1 MIRKNC
7 ICLYDWHER
16 DMDETPLTLEK
27 KDENVR
33 MPRKKRS
40 SFASIFFV
48 AFLIAIAYVVGVE
61 RGQMQSASSGRP
73 SFSLPTTSIFS
84 TSKSAEHP
92 DLGVFWKTWD
102 LLHERFVD
110 REHLDSTALLY
121 GAIKGMLAATD
132 DPYTTFF
139 DPEENKSFQEDI
151 AGSFEGIGAEIG
163 MKNKILTI
171 VAPLD
176 DSPAQKAGIRSGDMI
191 VKINDESAAEMTID
205 EAVKKMRGP
214 KGTDVKL
221 TIFRDGEKETRD
233 ITIHRG
239 TITIKSVKLEWK
251 GTDIAVVKINQFG
264 EDTVDEFSAAVKEI
278 QSRPTRGM
286 VIDLRDDPG
295 GLLDAAVDIGSLMIP
310 KGKPVVLEEDSKKH
324 RESLLTRGGDVL
336 SGIPTA
342 VLINEGSASAAEIL
356 SAALRE
362 NRDNVTLIGKK
373 SFGKGSVQELLPVS
387 KDASMKVTVAR
398 WLTPDGEQINK
409 VGIKPDIEVD
419 RTNDDFEANRDPQMD
434 KALEVVNEKAK

>member
-1 MIRKNC
+1 MSI
-7 ICLYDWHER
+7 
-16 DMDETPLTLEK
+16 MDEKMPTVEGKPLEV
-27 KDENVR
+27 KDR
-33 MPRKKRS
+33 KKKRS
-40 SFASIFFV
+40 FASVFFV

-61 RGQMQSASSGRP
+61 QGKTESASPGGSA
-73 SFSLPTTSIFS
+73 FSLPASSLFSSSKTSD
-84 TSKSAEHP
+84 HP
-92 DLGVFWKTWD
+92 DMGVFWKTWD

-110 REHLDSTALLY
+110 REKLDTTTLLY
-121 GAIKGMLAATD
+121 GAIKGMLAATE

-191 VKINDESAAEMTID
+191 VKINDESTAEMTVD

-221 TIFRDGEKETRD
+221 TVFRDGEKETRD
-233 ITIHRG
+233 ITVHRG
-239 TITIKSVKLEWK
+239 VITVKSVKLEWK
-251 GTDIAVVKINQFG
+251 ENDIALVKINQFG
-264 EDTVDEFSAAVKEI
+264 EDTVDEFTAVVK
-278 QSRPTRGM
+278 QRRARPTRGI
-286 VIDLRDDPG
+286 VLDLRDEPG
-295 GLLDAAVDIGSLMIP
+295 GLLDAAVDIGSFMIP
-310 KGKPVVLEEDSKKH
+310 KGKPVVLEEDSKKN
-324 RESLLTRGGDVL
+324 RETLPTHGGDVL

-373 SFGKGSVQELLPVS
+373 SFGKGSVQELVPVS
-387 KDASMKVTVAR
+387 KDTSFKVTVAR
-398 WLTPDGEQINK
+398 WLTPNGEQINK
-409 VGIKPDIEVD
+409 AGIKPDIEVD

-434 KALEVVNEKAK
+434 KALEVVNEKAR

>member
-1 MIRKNC
+1 
-7 ICLYDWHER
+7 
-16 DMDETPLTLEK
+16 MDEKATLAEGKPLEV
-27 KDENVR
+27 KD
-33 MPRKKRS
+33 RKKKRP
-40 SFASIFFV
+40 FASIFFV
-48 AFLIAIAYVVGVE
+48 AFLIAIAYIIGVE
-61 RGQMQSASSGRP
+61 RGKTESASPGNSA
-73 SFSLPTTSIFS
+73 FSLPASSIFS
-84 TSKSAEHP
+84 SSKTSDHP
-92 DLGVFWKTWD
+92 DMGVFWKTWD

-110 REHLDSTALLY
+110 REKLDTTTLLY

-163 MKNKILTI
+163 MKNRVLTI

-191 VKINDESAAEMTID
+191 VKINDENTAEMTVD

-233 ITIHRG
+233 ITVHRG
-239 TITIKSVKLEWK
+239 VITVKSVKLEWK
-251 GTDIAVVKINQFG
+251 ENDIALVKINQFG
-264 EDTVDEFSAAVKEI
+264 EDTVDEFTAVVK
-278 QSRPTRGM
+278 QLRSRPTRGI
-286 VIDLRDDPG
+286 VLDLRDDPG

-310 KGKPVVLEEDSKKH
+310 KGKPVVLEEDSKKN
-324 RESLLTRGGDVL
+324 RETLPTHGGDVL

-373 SFGKGSVQELLPVS
+373 SFGKGSVQELVPVS
-387 KDASMKVTVAR
+387 KDTSFKVTVAR
-398 WLTPDGEQINK
+398 WLTPNGEQINK
-409 VGIKPDIEVD
+409 AGIKPDIDID
-419 RTNDDFEANRDPQMD
+419 RTNEDFAANRDPQMD

>member
-1 MIRKNC
+1 MFPANN
-7 ICLYDWHER
+7 
-16 DMDETPLTLEK
+16 MDEATPVV
-27 KDENVR
+27 ENKNIGR
-33 MPRKKRS
+33 QLQRKKQ

-48 AFLIAIAYVVGVE
+48 AFLIALAYVIGVE
-61 RGQMQSASSGRP
+61 RGQMEGSSNEAST
-73 SFSLPTTSIFS
+73 FSLPTSSIFS
-84 TSKSAEHP
+84 PAKNSDHP
-92 DLGVFWKTWD
+92 DMSVFWKTWD
-102 LLHERFVD
+102 ILHERFVD
-110 REHLDSTALLY
+110 REHLDTTTLLY

-163 MKNKILTI
+163 MKNKILTV

-191 VKINDESAAEMTID
+191 VKIDDESTAEMNID

-239 TITIKSVKLEWK
+239 TISVKSVKLDWK
-251 GTDIAVVKINQFG
+251 GDDIAVVKINQFG
-264 EDTVDEFSAAVKEI
+264 EETVDEFAAAVKDI
-278 QSRPTRGM
+278 RSRPTRGI

-310 KGKPVVLEEDSKKH
+310 KGKPVVLEEDSKKN
-324 RESLLTRGGDVL
+324 RETLSTRGGDVL
-336 SGIPTA
+336 SGIPTV

-373 SFGKGSVQELLPVS
+373 SFGKGSVQELVS
-387 KDASMKVTVAR
+387 ISKSTSLKVTVAR
-398 WLTPDGEQINK
+398 WLTPNGEQINK
-409 VGIKPDIEVD
+409 AGIKPDIEVD
-419 RTNDDFEANRDPQMD
+419 RTSDDFEAGRDPQMD
-434 KALEVVNEKAK
+434 KALEVVGEKAK

>member
-1 MIRKNC
+1 
-7 ICLYDWHER
+7 
-16 DMDETPLTLEK
+16 MDEKATLAEGKPLEV
-27 KDENVR
+27 KD
-33 MPRKKRS
+33 RKKKRP
-40 SFASIFFV
+40 FASIFFV
-48 AFLIAIAYVVGVE
+48 AFLIAIAYIIGVE
-61 RGQMQSASSGRP
+61 RGKTESASPGNSA
-73 SFSLPTTSIFS
+73 FSLPASSIFS
-84 TSKSAEHP
+84 SSKTSDHP
-92 DLGVFWKTWD
+92 DMGVFWKTWD

-110 REHLDSTALLY
+110 REKLDTTTLLY

-163 MKNKILTI
+163 MKNKVLTI

-191 VKINDESAAEMTID
+191 VKINDENTAEMTVD

-233 ITIHRG
+233 ITVHRG
-239 TITIKSVKLEWK
+239 VITVKSVKLEWK
-251 GTDIAVVKINQFG
+251 ENDIALVKINQFG
-264 EDTVDEFSAAVKEI
+264 EDTVDEFTAVVK
-278 QSRPTRGM
+278 QLRSRPTRGI
-286 VIDLRDDPG
+286 VLDLRDDPG

-310 KGKPVVLEEDSKKH
+310 KGKPVVLEEDSKKN
-324 RESLLTRGGDVL
+324 RETLPTHGGDVL

-373 SFGKGSVQELLPVS
+373 SFGKGSVQELVPVS
-387 KDASMKVTVAR
+387 KDTSFKVTVAR
-398 WLTPDGEQINK
+398 WLTPNGEQINK
-409 VGIKPDIEVD
+409 AGIKPDIDID
-419 RTNDDFEANRDPQMD
+419 RTNEDFAANRDPQMD

>member
-1 MIRKNC
+1 MFPANN
-7 ICLYDWHER
+7 
-16 DMDETPLTLEK
+16 MDEATPVV
-27 KDENVR
+27 ENKNIGR
-33 MPRKKRS
+33 QLQRKKQ

-48 AFLIAIAYVVGVE
+48 AFLIALAYVIGVE
-61 RGQMQSASSGRP
+61 RGQMEGSSNEAST
-73 SFSLPTTSIFS
+73 FSLPTSSIFS
-84 TSKSAEHP
+84 PAKNSDHP
-92 DLGVFWKTWD
+92 DMSVFWKTWD
-102 LLHERFVD
+102 ILHERFVD
-110 REHLDSTALLY
+110 REHLDTTALLY

-163 MKNKILTI
+163 MKNKILTV

-191 VKINDESAAEMTID
+191 VKIDDESTSEMNID

-239 TITIKSVKLEWK
+239 TISVKSVKLDWK
-251 GTDIAVVKINQFG
+251 GGDIAIVKINQFG
-264 EDTVDEFSAAVKEI
+264 EETVDEFAAAVKDI
-278 QSRPTRGM
+278 RSRPTRGI

-310 KGKPVVLEEDSKKH
+310 KGKPVVLEEDSKKN
-324 RESLLTRGGDVL
+324 RETLSTRGGDVL
-336 SGIPTA
+336 SGIPTV

-373 SFGKGSVQELLPVS
+373 SFGKGSVQELVS
-387 KDASMKVTVAR
+387 ISKSTSLKVTVAR
-398 WLTPDGEQINK
+398 WLTPNGEQINK
-409 VGIKPDIEVD
+409 AGIKPDIEVD
-419 RTNDDFEANRDPQMD
+419 RTSDDFESGRDPQMD
-434 KALEVVNEKAK
+434 KALEVVGEKAK

>member
-1 MIRKNC
+1 
-7 ICLYDWHER
+7 
-16 DMDETPLTLEK
+16 MDEKATLAEGKPLEV
-27 KDENVR
+27 KD
-33 MPRKKRS
+33 RKKKRP
-40 SFASIFFV
+40 FASIFFV
-48 AFLIAIAYVVGVE
+48 AFLIAIAYVIGVE
-61 RGQMQSASSGRP
+61 RGKTESTSPGGSA
-73 SFSLPTTSIFS
+73 FSLPASSLFSSSRTSDR
-84 TSKSAEHP
+84 P
-92 DLGVFWKTWD
+92 DMGVFWKTWD

-110 REHLDSTALLY
+110 REKLDTTTLLY

-163 MKNKILTI
+163 MKNKVLTI

-191 VKINDESAAEMTID
+191 VKINDENTAEMTVD

-233 ITIHRG
+233 ITVHRG
-239 TITIKSVKLEWK
+239 VITVKSVKLEWK
-251 GTDIAVVKINQFG
+251 ENDIALVKINQFG
-264 EDTVDEFSAAVKEI
+264 EDTVDEFTAVVK
-278 QSRPTRGM
+278 QLRSRPTRGI
-286 VIDLRDDPG
+286 VLDLRDDPG

-310 KGKPVVLEEDSKKH
+310 KGKPVVLEEDSKKN
-324 RESLLTRGGDVL
+324 RETLPTHGGDVL

-373 SFGKGSVQELLPVS
+373 SFGKGSVQELVPVS
-387 KDASMKVTVAR
+387 KDTSFKVTVAR
-398 WLTPDGEQINK
+398 WLTPNGEQINK
-409 VGIKPDIEVD
+409 AGIKPDIDID
-419 RTNDDFEANRDPQMD
+419 RTNEDFAANRDPQMD

>member
-1 MIRKNC
+1 
-7 ICLYDWHER
+7 
-16 DMDETPLTLEK
+16 MDEKATLAEGKPLEV
-27 KDENVR
+27 KD
-33 MPRKKRS
+33 RKKKRP
-40 SFASIFFV
+40 FASIFFV
-48 AFLIAIAYVVGVE
+48 AFLIAIAYVIGVE
-61 RGQMQSASSGRP
+61 RGKTESTSPGGSA
-73 SFSLPTTSIFS
+73 FSLPASSLFSSSRTSDR
-84 TSKSAEHP
+84 P
-92 DLGVFWKTWD
+92 DMGVFWKTWD

-110 REHLDSTALLY
+110 REKLDTTTLLY

-163 MKNKILTI
+163 MKNKVLTI

-191 VKINDESAAEMTID
+191 VKINDENTAEMTVD

-233 ITIHRG
+233 ITVHRG
-239 TITIKSVKLEWK
+239 VITVKSVKLEWK
-251 GTDIAVVKINQFG
+251 ENDIALVKINQFG
-264 EDTVDEFSAAVKEI
+264 EDTVDEFTAVVK
-278 QSRPTRGM
+278 QLRSRPTRGI
-286 VIDLRDDPG
+286 VLDLRDDPG

-310 KGKPVVLEEDSKKH
+310 KGKPVVLEEDSEKN
-324 RESLLTRGGDVL
+324 RETLPTHGGDVL

-373 SFGKGSVQELLPVS
+373 SFGKGSVQELVPVS
-387 KDASMKVTVAR
+387 KDTSFKVTVAR
-398 WLTPDGEQINK
+398 WLTPNGEQINK
-409 VGIKPDIEVD
+409 AGIKPDIDID
-419 RTNDDFEANRDPQMD
+419 RTNEDFAANRDPQMD

>member
-1 MIRKNC
+1 
-7 ICLYDWHER
+7 
-16 DMDETPLTLEK
+16 MDEMSSEV
-27 KDENVR
+27 ENKSE
-33 MPRKKRS
+33 RKKRS
-40 SFASIFFV
+40 SVARVFFI
-48 AFLIAIAYVVGVE
+48 AFLMAVSYVVGVE
-61 RGQMQSASSGRP
+61 RGQMREVSDESST
-73 SFSLPTTSIFS
+73 FSLPATSIFS
-84 TSKSAEHP
+84 SAKSSDRP
-92 DLGVFWKTWD
+92 DLSVFWKTWD
-102 LLHERFVD
+102 LVHDRFVD
-110 REHLDSTALLY
+110 RDHLDSTTLLY

-191 VKINDESAAEMTID
+191 VKIDDESTAEMGIE

-221 TIFRDGEKETRD
+221 TVFREGEKETRD
-233 ITIHRG
+233 ITVHRG

-251 GTDIAVVKINQFG
+251 GDDIAIVKINQFG
-264 EDTVDEFSAAVKEI
+264 EETTDEFTAAVREI
-278 QSRPTRGM
+278 RSRSTRGI
-286 VIDLRDDPG
+286 VLDLRDDPG
-295 GLLDAAVDIGSLMIP
+295 GLLDAAVDIGSFMIP
-310 KGKPVVLEEDSKKH
+310 KGKPVVLEEDSEKN
-324 RESLLTRGGDVL
+324 RETLSTRGGDVL
-336 SGIPTA
+336 SGIPTV

-362 NRDNVTLIGKK
+362 NRDNVTLIGET

-387 KDASMKVTVAR
+387 KDASLKVTVAR
-398 WLTPDGEQINK
+398 WLTPNGEQINK
-409 VGIKPDIEVD
+409 IGIKPDIEVE
-419 RTNDDFEANRDPQMD
+419 RTNDDFEADRDPQMD

>member
-1 MIRKNC
+1 
-7 ICLYDWHER
+7 
-16 DMDETPLTLEK
+16 MDEATPVA
-27 KDENVR
+27 ENKNIGR
-33 MPRKKRS
+33 QLRRKKQ

-48 AFLIAIAYVVGVE
+48 AFLIALAYVIGVE
-61 RGQMQSASSGRP
+61 RGQMEGSSNEAST
-73 SFSLPTTSIFS
+73 FSLPTSSIFS
-84 TSKSAEHP
+84 PAKNSDHP
-92 DLGVFWKTWD
+92 DMSVFWKTWD
-102 LLHERFVD
+102 ILHERFVD
-110 REHLDSTALLY
+110 REHLDTTTLLY

-163 MKNKILTI
+163 MKNKILTV

-191 VKINDESAAEMTID
+191 VKIDDESTAEMNID

-239 TITIKSVKLEWK
+239 TISVKSVKLDWK
-251 GTDIAVVKINQFG
+251 GGDIAIVKINQFG
-264 EDTVDEFSAAVKEI
+264 EETVDEFAAAVKDI
-278 QSRPTRGM
+278 RSRPTRGI

-295 GLLDAAVDIGSLMIP
+295 GLLDAAVNIGSLMIP
-310 KGKPVVLEEDSKKH
+310 KGKPVVLEEDSKKN
-324 RESLLTRGGDVL
+324 RETLSTRGGDVL
-336 SGIPTA
+336 SGIPTV

-373 SFGKGSVQELLPVS
+373 SFGKGSVQELVS
-387 KDASMKVTVAR
+387 ISKSTSLKVTVAR
-398 WLTPDGEQINK
+398 WLTPNGEQINK
-409 VGIKPDIEVD
+409 AGIKPDIEVD
-419 RTNDDFEANRDPQMD
+419 RTSDDFEAGRDPQMD
-434 KALEVVNEKAK
+434 KALEVVGEKAK